1 MYYFIKSWVRAGLQF
16 FCRKVVISNRNVL
29 NAKGLLLLAC
39 NHPNSFFDA
48 VLLGALFKNPVHFL
62 ARGDAFKNPIAKKIL
77 TTLKAIPI
85 YRLSEGKEYLA
96 LNDTA
101 FERCN
106 RILRDRG
113 IVLIFSE
120 GLCLNQ
126 WELRP
131 LKKGSAK
138 IAINA
143 WKQEAISKAFR
154 VLPVSLNYNS
164 FTISIVTNTPKLLYM
179 TKSILLPAIVSL
191 LSLSI
196 LFSCE
201 QKKEKKHKKKD
212 KEEQATSKDQP
223 QNVQDNNTTV
233 DCDTSLWKYVY
244 NRERLQVTD
253 ICKTVTGVIEESSAD
268 EDGDQHMLLK
278 LDAGQEDLL
287 TKKNTNKKQGDLV
300 IEAVCANKTTLG
312 KVGNTCN
319 DYINKIQIPKLGEHV
334 KVTGSLVIDT
344 HNGWA
349 EIHPIT
355 KIEILK

>member
-1 MYYFIKSWVRAGLQF
+1 MVRRQIKNAAF
-16 FCRKVVISNRNVL
+16 FM
-29 NAKGLLLLAC
+29 
-39 NHPNSFFDA
+39 A
-48 VLLGALFKNPVHFL
+48 V
-62 ARGDAFKNPIAKKIL
+62 
-77 TTLKAIPI
+77 
-85 YRLSEGKEYLA
+85 
-96 LNDTA
+96 
-101 FERCN
+101 
-106 RILRDRG
+106 
-113 IVLIFSE
+113 
-120 GLCLNQ
+120 
-126 WELRP
+126 
-131 LKKGSAK
+131 
-138 IAINA
+138 
-143 WKQEAISKAFR
+143 
-154 VLPVSLNYNS
+154 
-164 FTISIVTNTPKLLYM
+164 
-179 TKSILLPAIVSL
+179 

-212 KEEQATSKDQP
+212 KEEQTTSKDQP

-253 ICKTVTGVIEESSAD
+253 ICKTVTGVIEESSAN
-268 EDGDQHMLLK
+268 EDGDHHMLLK

-287 TKKNTNKKQGDLV
+287 TKKNIKKKQGDLV

-319 DYINKIQIPKLGEHV
+319 GYINKIQIPKLGEHV